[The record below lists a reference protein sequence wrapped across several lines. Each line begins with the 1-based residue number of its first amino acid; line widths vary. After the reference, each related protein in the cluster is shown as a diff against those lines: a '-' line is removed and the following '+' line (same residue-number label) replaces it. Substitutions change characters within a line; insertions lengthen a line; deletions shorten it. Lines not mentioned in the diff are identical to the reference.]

1 MEAHRVAVEVIHSA
15 LKTLATSRLWVELLR
30 ENVYCASYEGF
41 VQTSLLGAINSQQA
55 KRTLW
60 CDRERRV
67 RVNGKVIAPD
77 LWLVN
82 AEVDAWNLWE
92 EAKAHPVKAR
102 LNPMLQVAKGAVEI
116 KVAWTKDWAG
126 GSAVIS
132 QRAKEIAK
140 TITKL
145 RVSGSHRWNHLPRF
159 VLAVFG
165 GVSESPGALVS
176 ELADAEFTVRE
187 KVLSIAKSKAV
198 RLGKTES
205 FRLLP
210 ATAIARDEHVGCT
223 AVLFDARWHNE
234 VS

>member
-1 MEAHRVAVEVIHSA
+1 MEAHRVAVDVIHGA
-15 LKTLATSRLWVELLR
+15 LKTLAASRLWVGLLR

-41 VQTSLLGAINSQQA
+41 VQTSLLGAINSRQA
-55 KRTLW
+55 KPKLW

-67 RVNGKVIAPD
+67 RINGKIVAPD

-82 AEVDAWNLWE
+82 AKVKDWDLWE
-92 EAKAHPVKAR
+92 KARLNPVAAR
-102 LNPMLQVAKGAVEI
+102 LNPMLQVSKGAVEI

-145 RVSGSHRWNHLPRF
+145 RVSGKHRWNQLPRF
-159 VLAVFG
+159 VLVVFG
-165 GVSESPGALVS
+165 GVSKSPSALAG
-176 ELADAEFTVRE
+176 ELADAEFIVRE

-205 FRLLP
+205 FQLVP
-210 ATAIARDEHVGCT
+210 ATAIARDEHVGCS